1 MHVVGLRIRDLWVSS
16 LLAYGFHS
24 HEAVYN
30 LQRVNDVI
38 DSVEMCM
45 CLCVYIY
52 TYIYSVCVC
61 ACMFAR
67 SKVLC
72 LAVIRDSGDEVSR
85 SGWRLCMFVCMY
97 VCMYVCVYVCM
108 YVCMYVCV

>member
-30 LQRVNDVI
+30 PQRVNDVI

-52 TYIYSVCVC
+52 IYTYIYSVCVC
-61 ACMFAR
+61 VHVR
-67 SKVLC
+67 SEQSTLSGG
-72 LAVIRDSGDEVSR
+72 DSR
-85 SGWRLCMFVCMY
+85 FRR
-97 VCMYVCVYVCM
+97 
-108 YVCMYVCV
+108 

>member
-30 LQRVNDVI
+30 PQRVNDVI

-52 TYIYSVCVC
+52 TYIY
-61 ACMFAR
+61 
-67 SKVLC
+67 
-72 LAVIRDSGDEVSR
+72 I
-85 SGWRLCMFVCMY
+85 
-97 VCMYVCVYVCM
+97 
-108 YVCMYVCV
+108 

>member
-30 LQRVNDVI
+30 LRRVNDVI

-45 CLCVYIY
+45 CLCVCIYVYIY
-52 TYIYSVCVC
+52 IYIYIYIYSVCVC
-61 ACMFAR
+61 VHVRAEQR
-67 SKVLC
+67 SCPL
-72 LAVIRDSGDEVSR
+72 
-85 SGWRLCMFVCMY
+85 FQ
-97 VCMYVCVYVCM
+97 
-108 YVCMYVCV
+108 